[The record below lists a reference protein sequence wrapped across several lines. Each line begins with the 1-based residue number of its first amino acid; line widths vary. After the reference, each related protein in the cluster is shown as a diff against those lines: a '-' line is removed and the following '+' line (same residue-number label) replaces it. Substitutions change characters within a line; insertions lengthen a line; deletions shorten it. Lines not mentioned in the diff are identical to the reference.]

1 MTLEFKKA
9 VKSRARLRLALVG
22 PSGSGKT
29 YSAMAIARGLNPN
42 GRIAVIDTERGS
54 ASKYADLFNF
64 DVLEMA
70 SFSPAN
76 YVDAMKAAENAGY
89 DIIIIDSLT
98 HAWSGKG
105 GALEMVDAAV
115 ARSKSANSFG
125 AWREVTPAHNA
136 MVEAIVSSP
145 CHVIATMRSKTEY
158 IVEPDPRTGRNVPRK
173 IGMAPIQRDGLEYE
187 FDVVGD
193 IDLEHRLIVTKSRI
207 PLLADSVV
215 TKPNQAFGAIMAAWL
230 EGKPSAQPEPMIGLP
245 KLIEAAPAVEPAPV
259 EATRKPT
266 LATGKQLAEIR
277 SLGSAAGVGAE
288 FYESVKTRFNVKQS
302 QELTKQQAALLI
314 DELAT
319 MANMAAK

>member
-1 MTLEFKKA
+1 MTLQFKKA

-29 YSAMAIARGLNPN
+29 YSGMAIARGLNPN

-70 SFSPAN
+70 AFSPAN
-76 YVDAMKAAENAGY
+76 YVDAIHAAENAGY

-115 ARSKSANSFG
+115 ARSKSGNSFG

-145 CHVIATMRSKTEY
+145 CHVVATMRSKTEY

-230 EGKPSAQPEPMIGLP
+230 EGPSANQQPEPMIGLP
-245 KLIEAAPAVEPAPV
+245 KLVEAAPDVAPAPV
-259 EATRKPT
+259 EAIKRPA

-302 QELTKQQAALLI
+302 QELTKTQAALLI
-314 DELAT
+314 DELA
-319 MANMAAK
+319 NMAAK